1 MGIEPFR
8 IRDIPKGKLV
18 QLLTALASKGVQG
31 QQNGP
36 GEKQSDATYHREH
49 IEVTEKE
56 EALER
61 RAIENFNV
69 WSFPERYNPIEPS

>member
-1 MGIEPFR
+1 MGIEPFG
-8 IRDIPKGKLV
+8 IRYIPKGKLV

-36 GEKQSDATYHREH
+36 REKQSDATYYREH
-49 IEVTEKE
+49 IEVSEKE

-61 RAIENFNV
+61 
-69 WSFPERYNPIEPS
+69 